1 MVAGVVVGLVLG
13 ESAAAFEPL
22 GNLFIRLLMMA
33 AIPLVF
39 FNLVA
44 AIGSMTDVK
53 LLGRLGVKI
62 IVYYTL
68 TTVVAI
74 LLGLATTAWLRP
86 GDGMVLAETP
96 PEGLGALPSVGEV
109 VLDLVPTNV
118 VDAFAR
124 GNVGQIVF
132 FSVLLGFATALLP
145 EERRQPL
152 DGLFNAA
159 AELFRKLVALVL
171 RFGPIGIGALAA
183 ATVGQYG
190 SGLFGPL
197 ARFLASVWLAQA
209 IVVALYL
216 VFVLFFGRTSPLEFL
231 RKTGPLY
238 ATTAATCSSL
248 ASLAVSLELAEK
260 RLKLPRAVYAF
271 TLPLGAQF
279 NKDGTAVMLGSV
291 LLFTSQSAGIDLD
304 GAAMVSVLALGLVL
318 SQASSGIPGG
328 GLVSAL
334 LFVEA
339 FQLPVEI
346 AAIVGGIYR
355 LVDMGSTTVNM
366 MGDLVG
372 TLWVA
377 RSEALSFPANEES
390 ESDGTHS
397 G

>member
-1 MVAGVVVGLVLG
+1 MWLLDRYRRLSLGAKIVVFMAAGILAGLGLG
-13 ESAAAFEPL
+13 ESAVAFEPL
-22 GNLFIRLLMMA
+22 GTLFIRLLMMA

-39 FNLVA
+39 FNLLA
-44 AIGSMTDVK
+44 AVGSMTDVK

-62 IVYYTL
+62 LVYYTL

-74 LLGLATTAWLRP
+74 RLGLATTAWLRP
-86 GDGMVLAETP
+86 GDGMKLPEAP
-96 PEGLGALPSVGEV
+96 PDGLGSVPSVGEV
-109 VLDLVPTNV
+109 LLDLVPTNV
-118 VDAFAR
+118 VDSFAR

-145 EERRQPL
+145 EEHRKPL
-152 DGLFNAA
+152 DGLFSAA
-159 AELFRKLVALVL
+159 AELFRKLVALIL

-209 IVVALYL
+209 FVVALYL
-216 VFVLFFGRTSPLEFL
+216 AFVLYFGRTSPFEFL
-231 RKTGPLY
+231 KKTGPLY

-260 RLKLPRAVYAF
+260 RLKLPRAVYSF

-291 LLFTSQSAGIDLD
+291 LLFTSQSAGIGLD
-304 GAAMVSVLALGLVL
+304 GAAMASVLALGLVL
-318 SQASSGIPGG
+318 SQSSSGIPGG

-334 LFVEA
+334 LLVEA
-339 FQLPVEI
+339 LRLPVEL
-346 AAIVGGIYR
+346 AAVVGGIYR
-355 LVDMGSTTVNM
+355 LVDRA
-366 MGDLVG
+366 
-372 TLWVA
+372 A
-377 RSEALSFPANEES
+377 RR
-390 ESDGTHS
+390 
-397 G
+397 